1 MTPVSK
7 WNPNSIPFMYLKSQT
22 RLKFNFTLVAFA
34 NLLYNKKNAYNT
46 ASSKDP
52 RLNYR
57 CKLCDMKAYSVT
69 YSNCSAHVKA
79 II

>member
-52 RLNYR
+52 RLN
-57 CKLCDMKAYSVT
+57 
-69 YSNCSAHVKA
+69 
-79 II
+79 